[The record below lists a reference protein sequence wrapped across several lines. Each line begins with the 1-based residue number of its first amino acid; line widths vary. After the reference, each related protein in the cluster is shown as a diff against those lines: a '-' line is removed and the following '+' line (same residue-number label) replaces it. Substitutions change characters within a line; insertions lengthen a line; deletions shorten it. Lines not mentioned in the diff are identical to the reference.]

1 MSIIR
6 TDKEVALNDLL
17 VASRE
22 TVDHYRDAA
31 EFLEDVKIT
40 SILRE
45 IADQREPF
53 VARLTHAVRALGDL
67 PSMPDPDK
75 ETGAMLLHHAGAFLS
90 DDYATEVLQQR
101 IEAEQHLAELIEAG
115 RAVGLEEE
123 CETLLDE
130 ISEHVARTNNQL
142 QQLLKQTGN

>member
-6 TDKEVALNDLL
+6 TDEEVALNDLL

-31 EFLEDVKIT
+31 EFLKDTNIT
-40 SILRE
+40 SVLRT
-45 IADQREPF
+45 IATQREPF
-53 VARLTHAVRALGDL
+53 IERLTDAVRALGDL

-90 DDYATEVLQQR
+90 DDYSTEVLEQR
-101 IEAEQHLAELIEAG
+101 IEAEQHLAELVQAG
-115 RAVGLEEE
+115 RAIGLDKS
-123 CETLLDE
+123 CGPLLDE
-130 ISEHVARTNNQL
+130 ISEHIAQTSEQL
-142 QQLLKQTGN
+142 QLLLAQRIA